1 MRDVTAAAQE
11 NAKAINAAQLFE
23 IDDVI
28 DPAETRALIAATFAA
43 ASEPAQPTHG
53 HRFVDTW

>member
-1 MRDVTAAAQE
+1 VRDATAAFQE
-11 NAKAINAAQLFE
+11 RVKALNSAQLFE

-28 DPAETRALIAATFAA
+28 DPADTRALVAATLAA
-43 ASEPAQPTHG
+43 APTRRRPR